1 MTNITSFESRLNDRT
16 SDVILNSLNRM
27 HDAKISGAMSPDELS
42 KIIVLEGNLF
52 ASRIKQGKTTL
63 DEIESA
69 ESFITGFLGKNKD
82 NYFNNKHVDLDKSAR
97 IFLEGDFVALE
108 ELDRKNKFTQSI
120 YDEESYKSS
129 FKRL

>member
-27 HDAKISGAMSPDELS
+27 YDAKLSGVMSPDELS
-42 KIIVLEGNLF
+42 KIVVLEGNLF
-52 ASRIKQGKTTL
+52 ANNISRGKVTQ
-63 DEIESA
+63 DEIEST
-69 ESFITGFLGKNKD
+69 ESFITGFLEENKD

-97 IFLEGDFVALE
+97 MFLEGDFVALE
-108 ELDRKNKFTQSI
+108 ELERRSKFTQSVF
-120 YDEESYKSS
+120 DEESYKSN